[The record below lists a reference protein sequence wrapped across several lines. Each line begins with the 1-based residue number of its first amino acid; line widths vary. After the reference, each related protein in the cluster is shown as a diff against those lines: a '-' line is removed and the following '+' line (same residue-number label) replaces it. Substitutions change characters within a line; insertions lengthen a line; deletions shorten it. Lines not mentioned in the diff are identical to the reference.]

1 MMQHRVDRSAEVG
14 SRINQGAIE
23 VKHQQAQRGR
33 WNGTKNP
40 EHPSKIVDEPVA
52 SYSGT
57 RQPFIVNTTVFLSC
71 ASGAVVWAKLGKALR
86 MVSESAQPG
95 TSIIL

>member
-1 MMQHRVDRSAEVG
+1 MMQHRVDRSAKIG

-23 VKHQQAQRGR
+23 VKHQQAQGGR

-40 EHPSKIVDEPVA
+40 EHLSKIVDAIVA

-57 RQPFIVNTTVFLSC
+57 RQPFGVNTTFVWPC
-71 ASGAVVWAKLGKALR
+71 ASGAVAFAKAGKALR
-86 MVSESAQPG
+86 MDSESAQPG
-95 TSIIL
+95 ISLIL

>member
-1 MMQHRVDRSAEVG
+1 MQHRVDRGTEVG
-14 SRINQGAIE
+14 SRVNQGAIE

-33 WNGTKNP
+33 RNGTKNP
-40 EHPSKIVDEPVA
+40 EHLSKIVDAPRA

-57 RQPFIVNTTVFLSC
+57 RQPFWDNTSVAWSC
-71 ASGAVVWAKLGKALR
+71 ASGAVALAKAGKALR
-86 MVSESAQPG
+86 IESESAQPG